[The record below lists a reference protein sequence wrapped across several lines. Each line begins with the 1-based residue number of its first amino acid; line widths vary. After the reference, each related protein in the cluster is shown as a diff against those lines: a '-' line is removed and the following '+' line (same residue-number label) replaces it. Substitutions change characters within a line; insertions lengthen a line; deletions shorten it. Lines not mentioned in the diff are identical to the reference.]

1 MLEDSALQQ
10 AKRDLRAAL
19 LAQRQALSPARRQA
33 LDRQL
38 CARVLGFFSERPGEL
53 ISAFWP
59 FRGEPDLR
67 PALSAL
73 HGSGRCVY
81 LPVLVDQGM
90 GFRRW
95 TPDGAMSPNRYGIP
109 EPVDGETCEPLALDW
124 VLTPLVGFSATGIRL
139 GMGGGFYDRTF
150 AERNRAQG
158 DRLTPVL
165 VGMGYGFQEVDS
177 LPAQHWDVPLD
188 AVITDRGIHRF
199 HDIES
204 EG

>member
-19 LAQRQALSPARRQA
+19 LAQRLALSAARRQT

-38 CARVLGFFSERPGEL
+38 CARALGFFSERPGAA

-67 PALSAL
+67 PALNAL
-73 HGSGRCVY
+73 HESGRQIY
-81 LPVLVDQGM
+81 LPVLAEQGM

-95 TPDGAMSPNRYGIP
+95 RPDGTMRRNRYGIP
-109 EPVDGETCEPLALDW
+109 EPMDDEACEPRALDW
-124 VLTPLVGFSATGIRL
+124 VLTPLVGFSPAGIRL

-150 AERNRAQG
+150 GQRHRTES
-158 DRLTPVL
+158 DLPSPML
-165 VGMGYGFQEVDS
+165 VGAGYGFQEVDS

-188 AVITDRGIHRF
+188 AVITDRGIQRF
-199 HDIES
+199 HGREF
-204 EG
+204 